1 MPSDRRKNDSLSGF
15 FDAGDDPRRRR
26 RVVGVPGA
34 GPSGPAMSGGPSG
47 PAMRGPS
54 GPAMSGAAPGAAPS
68 AAEPARRRRRGA
80 DDDLMKQLYG

>member
-26 RVVGVPGA
+26 RVLGVPGT

-54 GPAMSGAAPGAAPS
+54 GPAMRGPSGPRSG
-68 AAEPARRRRRGA
+68 AAEPARRRRGG
-80 DDDLMKQLYG
+80 DDDLLKQLYG